1 MINIQSLCKS
11 YGKHKVLNDI
21 NLILKKGEING
32 IVGENGAG
40 KSTLFKCIAGL
51 ESFEGNIEYTG
62 NILKNVTGY
71 LPTELFFFSKMTGY
85 DYIQLLC
92 NARDLK
98 VDNLQASNIF
108 DLPLNE
114 YAENYSTGM
123 KKKLALTGLLI
134 QKNEVFILD
143 EPFNGVDI
151 HSNII
156 IQEIILKL
164 KELNKIVVMSSHIFS
179 TLNESCDHLHYLKD
193 GSIKSSVIKGQ
204 FELIENEMKGN
215 SIGNKL
221 VELMDL
227 R

>member
-1 MINIQSLCKS
+1 MITIQSLFKS
-11 YGKHKVLNDI
+11 YGKHKVLSDI
-21 NLILKKGEING
+21 NLTFKKGEISG

-40 KSTLFKCIAGL
+40 KSTLFKCMAGL
-51 ESFEGNIEYTG
+51 ESFEGSIEYIG

-85 DYIQLLC
+85 EYLQLLC

-98 VDNLQASNIF
+98 GDNLKTNNIF

-193 GSIKSSVIKGQ
+193 GCIKSSVVKGQ
-204 FELIENEMKGN
+204 FEQIENEMKGN
-215 SIGNKL
+215 SMGNKL
-221 VELMDL
+221 VELMNL
-227 R
+227 N